1 MSIFDI
7 EEEPVENVQFDVDG
21 QDEGHSSEFT
31 EERHETEKVEEPG
44 NKLVS
49 LGGCLISS
57 ILMKQVEE
65 LLNGGRLEKI
75 SNNEEFENSIR
86 MLSQTKKVRKDFE
99 VESEKLIAPKREAY
113 QLVQKAAKAKIDA
126 LLSLEDNFGNKGA
139 EFQKSER
146 ERLAREQRERD
157 EKAAAERKR
166 LAAIE
171 DAKIAEEE
179 ELRARS
185 DEKLAGVDEIN
196 AKLETYE
203 KQKSEIGAVLVEE
216 TDPEK
221 KVTLLKKNLSLNKT
235 IAKLVE
241 RKNALLKQSNE
252 LVEQANTNLEDAK
265 KLEEQIQDISSAP
278 PPAVQTKV
286 ATPLGFK
293 GKTEYS
299 AEVTD
304 HWETLKALVTMEATA
319 YLMSAALKKCIES
332 AANAMAKDKET
343 KFVLPGATLKQREV
357 GGKGM
362 RK

>member
-7 EEEPVENVQFDVDG
+7 EEEPVESVQFDVEG
-21 QDEGHSSEFT
+21 QDEGHSNEFT
-31 EERHETEKVEEPG
+31 EEQHETEKTEELG
-44 NKLVS
+44 DALVS
-49 LGGCLISS
+49 LGGCLISA
-57 ILMKQVEE
+57 ILIKQVEE

-75 SNNEEFENSIR
+75 SNNEELENSVKL
-86 MLSQTKKVRKDFE
+86 LSQCKKVRKDFE
-99 VESEKLIAPKREAY
+99 VEGEKLVAPKREAY
-113 QLVQKAAKAKIDA
+113 QTVQKAVKEKVDA
-126 LLSLEDNFGNKGA
+126 LKSLEDNLGNKGA
-139 EFQKSER
+139 EFQKLER
-146 ERLAREQRERD
+146 ERLAKEQKDRD

-179 ELRARS
+179 ELRAKS
-185 DEKLAGVDEIN
+185 DEKLASVDEIS

-203 KQKSEIGAVLVEE
+203 RKKSEIAAILVEE

-241 RKNALLKQSNE
+241 RKNALLKQSND
-252 LVEQANTNLEDAK
+252 LVEQANTNLEEAK
-265 KLEEQIQDISSAP
+265 KLEEQIHDISAAP
-278 PPAVQTKV
+278 PPTVQTKV

-304 HWETLKALVTMEATA
+304 HWEALKALVTMEATA

-332 AANAMAKDKET
+332 AANAMAKDNEM